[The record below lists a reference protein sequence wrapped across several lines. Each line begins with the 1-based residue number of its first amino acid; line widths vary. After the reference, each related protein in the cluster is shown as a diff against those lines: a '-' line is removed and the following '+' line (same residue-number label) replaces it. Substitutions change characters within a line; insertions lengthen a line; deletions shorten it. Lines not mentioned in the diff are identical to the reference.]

1 MQRVEAIERR
11 AGIRIESLI
20 EGAIK
25 NGAAQVIEKLT
36 VDGTK
41 KCRSLQKTER
51 KPESEATG

>member
-11 AGIRIESLI
+11 AGVRIESLI

-25 NGAAQVIEKLT
+25 DGAAQVIEKLT
-36 VDGTK
+36 VDSTK
-41 KCRSLQKTER
+41 KCRSLQKTAR